1 MVENGINEF
10 DFPYFQKR
18 LCWQPRH
25 ATRLIGAKQEV
36 SKVYFTVKFF
46 VFTILCKQLKKKGK
60 TCLQQSQ
67 EESCFL
73 KKISNFHLSMLRF
86 ALCATTGDEYT

>member
-18 LCWQPRH
+18 LCLQTRY

-36 SKVYFTVKFF
+36 SKVYFTVIFF
-46 VFTILCKQLKKKGK
+46 VFTILKKKGK
-60 TCLQQSQ
+60 TCLYQSQ
-67 EESCFL
+67 
-73 KKISNFHLSMLRF
+73 KIMFP
-86 ALCATTGDEYT
+86 